1 MGIQCGLFMYSRKT
15 VKCDFR
21 AVRRRLNIDLAE
33 SKAYCQPI
41 RRIGEKDA
49 IFSPHFNVETREC
62 QKNQLFSSQIGVCIF
77 RNEKCREFI

>member
-1 MGIQCGLFMYSRKT
+1 MRFVYSRKT

-49 IFSPHFNVETREC
+49 FFPPISMLKQENAKRTSC
-62 QKNQLFSSQIGVCIF
+62 F
-77 RNEKCREFI
+77 RVK